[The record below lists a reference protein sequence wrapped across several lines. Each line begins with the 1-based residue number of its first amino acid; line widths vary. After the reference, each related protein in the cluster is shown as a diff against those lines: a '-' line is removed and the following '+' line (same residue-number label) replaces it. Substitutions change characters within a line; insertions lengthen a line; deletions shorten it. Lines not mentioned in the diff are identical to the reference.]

1 MLAKRVEASISGRT
15 FAAALQTDLARANLK
30 LTVGEFLILQVAA
43 AAGRRHAGVA
53 HLGRDRSSACIFG
66 ALGWFIP
73 KIWLGRR
80 QAGRLKAFNNQL
92 ADTIALMSNSLRSG
106 MSLVQSME
114 MISREAEPPISDEF
128 QRVVREIG
136 LGVGPQ
142 EALLHLVR
150 RVDSDDL
157 ELLVT
162 AILVQ
167 FEIGGNLSR
176 ILDSIAGTI
185 RERVK
190 LKGEIRT
197 MSAQGR
203 MAGYILSGM
212 PVAHRRHADADR
224 AVVHGRAVHAW
235 AVAGAA
241 SAGARSASSWA
252 RWSFASSS
260 RSRSE
265 VPPSCC
271 SPFSPS
277 LGLVLLVV
285 GMYLPR
291 TRQETSSP
299 SAWPRS
305 TSARAASKRS
315 SCSSRSPNACCD
327 RSSASSPSAE
337 PLPQARSKNPKDHAG
352 QAASRR
358 SSASWRWP
366 AIRTAGRRPTTWA

>member
-1 MLAKRVEASISGRT
+1 MSIEALLAVLTTAGLIMLVIGVNHVLRRDRSALDKRLRRYGGRAYQLTEDEQKKAASVAVTQMLAKKVEASLSGRT
-15 FAAALQTDLARANLK
+15 FANALQTDLARANLK
-30 LTVGEFLILQVAA
+30 LTVGEFVMLQIAATALVGMLAWLISGAMLV
-43 AAGRRHAGVA
+43 G
-53 HLGRDRSSACIFG
+53 SIF
-66 ALGWFIP
+66 AVFGWFIP

-106 MSLVQSME
+106 LSLVQAME

-157 ELLVT
+157 DLLVV

-190 LKGEIRT
+190 LHGEIRT

-203 MAGYILSGM
+203 MAGYVLSGM
-212 PVAHRRHADADR
+212 PVAIGGLLMLIAPSYMGALFKPGPWL
-224 AVVHGRAVHAW
+224 VLP
-235 AVAGAA
+235 VAGLCGIITGFFTIRKLVAI
-241 SAGARSASSWA
+241 
-252 RWSFASSS
+252 
-260 RSRSE
+260 E
-265 VPPSCC
+265 V
-271 SPFSPS
+271 
-277 LGLVLLVV
+277 
-285 GMYLPR
+285 
-291 TRQETSSP
+291 
-299 SAWPRS
+299 
-305 TSARAASKRS
+305 
-315 SCSSRSPNACCD
+315 
-327 RSSASSPSAE
+327 
-337 PLPQARSKNPKDHAG
+337 
-352 QAASRR
+352 
-358 SSASWRWP
+358 
-366 AIRTAGRRPTTWA
+366 